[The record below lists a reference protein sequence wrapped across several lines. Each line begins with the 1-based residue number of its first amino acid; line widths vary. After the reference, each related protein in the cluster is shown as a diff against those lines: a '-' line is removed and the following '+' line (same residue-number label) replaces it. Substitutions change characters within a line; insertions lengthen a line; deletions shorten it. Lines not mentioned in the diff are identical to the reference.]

1 MPEAP
6 QTVRSLAKLDF
17 TTQAEDILTP
27 FRRKA
32 LRLLLKAA
40 VASQTKTKVLS
51 ASVDAWSP
59 SEEDAFPSL
68 DLLLSVKGTPEALEE
83 VTRSMSAAIAE
94 HAQSWSEEEREDYRR
109 MIYFSVRPDPRASA

>member
-68 DLLLSVKGTPEALEE
+68 DLLLSVKGNAGSFRGSHQEYVSRDCRARPILVGGRARGL
-83 VTRSMSAAIAE
+83 SADDLFFRKA
-94 HAQSWSEEEREDYRR
+94 
-109 MIYFSVRPDPRASA
+109 